1 VSDSRTDSTRTVEA
15 RLPPSVRAGL
25 FDLDGVLTHT
35 ALLHAAAWKESF
47 DEVLQAIAEQRGT
60 EFVPFDASADYLR
73 YVDGLPRLDGIHAF
87 LAARNIDLPAGSDGG
102 GSDGDSSDGDSSADP
117 APMTIAG
124 LARRKND
131 LFNGHLER
139 DGVQVIEP
147 SRAFVTQMHDA
158 GIPCAIVSSSTNAAV
173 VVERADMA
181 GLFELQVDGV
191 VAKREHLAGKPAPDT
206 FVYGARLLGVDPA
219 DAAVFE
225 DAVAGVQAGRAGGF
239 GFVVGIGA
247 GAHAQSLLVAGADVV
262 VADLG
267 ELSLP

>member
-1 VSDSRTDSTRTVEA
+1 MSDSRTDSTRTDEA

-47 DEVLQAIAEQRGT
+47 DEVLQAIADQRGT
-60 EFVPFDASADYLR
+60 EFVPFDASADYRR
-73 YVDGLPRLDGIHAF
+73 YVDGLPRIDGIHAF
-87 LAARNIDLPAGSDGG
+87 LAARNIDLPE
-102 GSDGDSSDGDSSADP
+102 GSDGDSAEDDSAADP

-124 LARRKND
+124 LARRKNE
-131 LFNGHLER
+131 LFKAHLER
-139 DGVQVIEP
+139 EGAQVIEP
-147 SRAFVTQMHDA
+147 SRTFVTQMHDA
-158 GIPCAIVSSSTNAAV
+158 GIPCAIVSSSANAAV

-181 GLFELQVDGV
+181 GLFQLQVDGV

-206 FVYGARLLGVDPA
+206 FLYGARQLAVDPA
-219 DAAVFE
+219 AAAVFD

-239 GFVVGIGA
+239 GFVVGIGT
-247 GAHAQSLLVAGADVV
+247 GAHAQDLLDAGADLV